1 MHRAY
6 SCRFMHYDTLNNTY
20 NSKPGM
26 AVTEN

>member
-1 MHRAY
+1 
-6 SCRFMHYDTLNNTY
+6 MHYDTLNNTY